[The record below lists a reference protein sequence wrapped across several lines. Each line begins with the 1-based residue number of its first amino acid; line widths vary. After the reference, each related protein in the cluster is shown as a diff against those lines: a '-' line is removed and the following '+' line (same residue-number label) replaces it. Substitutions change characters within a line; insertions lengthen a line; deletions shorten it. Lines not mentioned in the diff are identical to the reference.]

1 MNYKS
6 LNSYLL
12 ALVILQTK
20 HDEELPLTGNIETIR
35 NNLFVTMRTKC
46 KQNNINITKQIDK
59 IWDELVVLSDGV
71 EVSEI
76 SFALQLIITNP
87 NRNKHKSLT
96 KLAFETAKE
105 HRFSKDEQVANAKSL
120 VYKFMNRSKR

>member
-12 ALVILQTK
+12 SLVVLQTK
-20 HDEELPLTGNIETIR
+20 HEELPLTGNLETIR
-35 NNLFVTMRTKC
+35 NNLFVTMRIKC

-59 IWDELVVLSDGV
+59 IWNEFVILSDGV

-76 SFALQLIITNP
+76 TFALFLIINNP

-96 KLAFETAKE
+96 KLASETAKE
-105 HRFSKDEQVANAKSL
+105 YRFSKDVQVKSAKAL
-120 VYKFMNRSKR
+120 VYKFMNGE